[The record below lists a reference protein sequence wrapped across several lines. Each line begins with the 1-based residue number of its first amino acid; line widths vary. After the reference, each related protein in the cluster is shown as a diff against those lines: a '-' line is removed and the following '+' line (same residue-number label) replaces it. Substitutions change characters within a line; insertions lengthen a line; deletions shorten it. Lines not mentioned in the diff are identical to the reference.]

1 MGASSFR
8 AGAQFELNNKTYSLL
23 RLVENDL
30 WQAEDIRTKRI
41 EEFALAD
48 LLEHYAK
55 RRLVFSNQAASTA
68 EISRTPIVPSGPAFD
83 AAKVR
88 RTYAMAT
95 MDTPNTHEAMT
106 VAIADVWQRLKQPE
120 KQPHWTTVYRWK
132 TKLQKSGKDIR
143 ALLAE
148 DHKKGNRS
156 RRYPQEV
163 IELLNNAIENRYLT
177 EERRTI
183 QDALDSGH
191 AAIIR
196 ENNLRPEA
204 LQLPMPTRRLVTSL
218 IEAIPAFDRYAARHG
233 RMAATKRFRS
243 VQGHRTTMAPLE
255 RAEIDH
261 TPLDLM
267 VIDDDTGL
275 PLGRPYLTCCID
287 DNTRCMLGLHIG
299 FEPPSYLT
307 VARCLKHAF
316 LPKTNLR
323 TMYPSIKNE
332 WSTYGVMRELVV
344 DNGAEFHSQ
353 SLENACFTLGIE
365 IHYSARKTPWFKGKI
380 ERFQGTLNR
389 AIAHGNPGTTFS
401 NIFDKEDY
409 DPSANAVIRYSVLKE
424 IVNMWVVDVYHQQP
438 HRTLGAPPAVVWE
451 RTVSNEDILLPD
463 NPAEL
468 DAIMG
473 RSEMRRLT
481 HKGIE
486 LNGLSYN
493 SPELTALR
501 RKLGDTLNVEL
512 RIDDEDLG
520 QIVVLSPDKRQ
531 MFTAPALALEYA
543 SGLSAWQHRVCKKF
557 AAKQLEKHDPAGW
570 LEAKTTISRLI
581 EEEFMH
587 KKQKSRTKIARFK
600 DNAISAPTTADT
612 SLPAPK
618 AAKHQLNPLIETQET
633 PPAPVAPQPLT
644 LADISASE
652 VARPAKRF
660 KPEQRQRT
668 PQSLEAEQADLLGA

>member
-1 MGASSFR
+1 
-8 AGAQFELNNKTYSLL
+8 
-23 RLVENDL
+23 
-30 WQAEDIRTKRI
+30 
-41 EEFALAD
+41 
-48 LLEHYAK
+48 
-55 RRLVFSNQAASTA
+55 
-68 EISRTPIVPSGPAFD
+68 
-83 AAKVR
+83 
-88 RTYAMAT
+88 
-95 MDTPNTHEAMT
+95 MT
-106 VAIADVWQRLKQPE
+106 VVITEVWLRLKQPA

-132 TKLQKSGKDIR
+132 TKLQKAGKDIR
-143 ALLAE
+143 VLLTE
-148 DHKKGNRS
+148 NHKKGNRA

-163 IELLNNAIENRYLT
+163 IELLNNTIETRYLT

-183 QDALDSGH
+183 QDALDSAH
-191 AAIIR
+191 AAVIR

-204 LQLPMPTRRLVTSL
+204 LQLPLPTRRLVANL

-233 RMAATKRFRS
+233 RMAAIKRFRS
-243 VQGHRTTMAPLE
+243 VQGHRTTSAPLE

-267 VIDDDTGL
+267 VIDDETGL

-287 DNTRCMLGLHIG
+287 DNTRCILGLHIG
-299 FEPPSYLT
+299 FEPPSYMT

-323 TMYPSIKNE
+323 KIYPSIKNE
-332 WSTYGVMRELVV
+332 WAAHGVMRELVV

-380 ERFQGTLNR
+380 ERFLGTLNR
-389 AIAHGNPGTTFS
+389 AIAHGNPGSTFS

-424 IVNMWVVDVYHQQP
+424 IITMWVVDVYHQQP
-438 HRTLGAPPAVVWE
+438 HRALGAPPEIGWQN
-451 RTVSNEDILLPD
+451 TVNTEDILLPD

-473 RSEMRRLT
+473 RSDTRRLT

-493 SPELTALR
+493 SHELTALR
-501 RKLGDTLNVEL
+501 RKLGDKLNVEL
-512 RIDDEDLG
+512 RVDDQDLG

-531 MFTAPALALEYA
+531 MFIVPALAKTYA
-543 SGLSAWQHRVCKKF
+543 KGLSAWQHRVCKKF
-557 AAKQLEKHDPAGW
+557 AAKQLAKYDPAGW
-570 LEAKTTISRLI
+570 LEAKATISRLI

-600 DNAISAPTTADT
+600 DNAPPSPANTNSALVSPTAV
-612 SLPAPK
+612 
-618 AAKHQLNPLIETQET
+618 KHKSQSQIETQLPTSVPLE
-633 PPAPVAPQPLT
+633 PQPLT
-644 LADISASE
+644 PADIKATE
-652 VARPAKRF
+652 LARPVKRF
-660 KPEQRQRT
+660 KPEQRQRS
-668 PQSLEAEQADLLGA
+668 PHALEAEHTDLQEVSAR